1 MLNIT
6 VDDMYTEGV
15 LNGTVEQSGVT
26 VEITNLLV
34 KKGHASVQLEERIAR
49 LEILCN
55 KSIKQMN
62 EAGLLI
68 DNLLTTI
75 TKNLPLML
83 DTLNKFNEILKT
95 DQITDQSE
103 KVKKIDEFN
112 KLGEEIIEMLNTF
125 GKR

>member
-1 MLNIT
+1 MIIEHT
-6 VDDMYTEGV
+6 RM
-15 LNGTVEQSGVT
+15 
-26 VEITNLLV
+26 
-34 KKGHASVQLEERIAR
+34 LEERIAR
-49 LEILCN
+49 LERLCN

>member
-1 MLNIT
+1 MIIERT
-6 VDDMYTEGV
+6 RT
-15 LNGTVEQSGVT
+15 
-26 VEITNLLV
+26 
-34 KKGHASVQLEERIAR
+34 LEERISR
-49 LEILCN
+49 LERLYD

-75 TKNLPLML
+75 TKNLPIML
-83 DTLNKFNEILKT
+83 YTLNKFNEILKT
-95 DQITDQSE
+95 DLLFDQSE

>member
-1 MLNIT
+1 MIIERT
-6 VDDMYTEGV
+6 RM
-15 LNGTVEQSGVT
+15 
-26 VEITNLLV
+26 
-34 KKGHASVQLEERIAR
+34 LEERIAR
-49 LEILCN
+49 LERLCN

-75 TKNLPLML
+75 TKNLPLMI

-125 GKR
+125 GKKQHTNKIEFK

>member
-1 MLNIT
+1 
-6 VDDMYTEGV
+6 
-15 LNGTVEQSGVT
+15 
-26 VEITNLLV
+26 
-34 KKGHASVQLEERIAR
+34 
-49 LEILCN
+49 
-55 KSIKQMN
+55 MN

-95 DQITDQSE
+95 DQITDHSE

>member
-1 MLNIT
+1 
-6 VDDMYTEGV
+6 
-15 LNGTVEQSGVT
+15 
-26 VEITNLLV
+26 
-34 KKGHASVQLEERIAR
+34 
-49 LEILCN
+49 
-55 KSIKQMN
+55 MN

>member
-1 MLNIT
+1 MIIERT
-6 VDDMYTEGV
+6 RM
-15 LNGTVEQSGVT
+15 
-26 VEITNLLV
+26 
-34 KKGHASVQLEERIAR
+34 LEERIAR
-49 LEILCN
+49 LERLCD
-55 KSIKQMN
+55 KSKKQMN

-68 DNLLTTI
+68 DSLLATI

-83 DTLNKFNEILKT
+83 DTLSKFNEILKT

>member
-1 MLNIT
+1 
-6 VDDMYTEGV
+6 
-15 LNGTVEQSGVT
+15 
-26 VEITNLLV
+26 
-34 KKGHASVQLEERIAR
+34 
-49 LEILCN
+49 
-55 KSIKQMN
+55 MN

-68 DNLLTTI
+68 NNLLTTI

>member
-1 MLNIT
+1 
-6 VDDMYTEGV
+6 
-15 LNGTVEQSGVT
+15 
-26 VEITNLLV
+26 
-34 KKGHASVQLEERIAR
+34 
-49 LEILCN
+49 
-55 KSIKQMN
+55 MN

-68 DNLLTTI
+68 DSLLATI
-75 TKNLPLML
+75 AKNLPLML

>member
-1 MLNIT
+1 MIIEHT
-6 VDDMYTEGV
+6 RM
-15 LNGTVEQSGVT
+15 
-26 VEITNLLV
+26 
-34 KKGHASVQLEERIAR
+34 LEERIAR
-49 LEILCN
+49 LERLCN

-83 DTLNKFNEILKT
+83 DTLNKFNEILKA

>member
-1 MLNIT
+1 
-6 VDDMYTEGV
+6 
-15 LNGTVEQSGVT
+15 
-26 VEITNLLV
+26 
-34 KKGHASVQLEERIAR
+34 
-49 LEILCN
+49 
-55 KSIKQMN
+55 MN

-68 DNLLTTI
+68 DNLTATI
-75 TKNLPLML
+75 AKNLPLML

>member
-1 MLNIT
+1 MIIEHT
-6 VDDMYTEGV
+6 RM
-15 LNGTVEQSGVT
+15 
-26 VEITNLLV
+26 
-34 KKGHASVQLEERIAR
+34 LEERIAR
-49 LEILCN
+49 LERLCN

-125 GKR
+125 GKRQHTNKIEFK

>member
-1 MLNIT
+1 MIIERT
-6 VDDMYTEGV
+6 RM
-15 LNGTVEQSGVT
+15 
-26 VEITNLLV
+26 
-34 KKGHASVQLEERIAR
+34 LEERIAR
-49 LEILCN
+49 LERLCN

-68 DNLLTTI
+68 DNLLTT
-75 TKNLPLML
+75 
-83 DTLNKFNEILKT
+83 
-95 DQITDQSE
+95 ITDQSE

>member
-1 MLNIT
+1 MLI
-6 VDDMYTEGV
+6 
-15 LNGTVEQSGVT
+15 
-26 VEITNLLV
+26 
-34 KKGHASVQLEERIAR
+34 LEEHIVR
-49 LEILCN
+49 LERLCN
-55 KSIKQMN
+55 KSIKRMN
-62 EAGLLI
+62 EAWLLI
-68 DNLLTTI
+68 DSVLATI

-112 KLGEEIIEMLNTF
+112 KLGEDIIEMINTF

>member
-1 MLNIT
+1 MRSSCYNE
-6 VDDMYTEGV
+6 VDPDKIGV
-15 LNGTVEQSGVT
+15 KVDINDSLSVYEDKRVNAAR
-26 VEITNLLV
+26 
-34 KKGHASVQLEERIAR
+34 KKGVHAR
-49 LEILCN
+49 LERLCN
-55 KSIKQMN
+55 KSKKQMN

-68 DNLLTTI
+68 DSLLITI

>member
-1 MLNIT
+1 
-6 VDDMYTEGV
+6 
-15 LNGTVEQSGVT
+15 
-26 VEITNLLV
+26 
-34 KKGHASVQLEERIAR
+34 
-49 LEILCN
+49 
-55 KSIKQMN
+55 MN

-75 TKNLPLML
+75 TKNLPLTL

>member
-1 MLNIT
+1 MIIERT
-6 VDDMYTEGV
+6 CM
-15 LNGTVEQSGVT
+15 
-26 VEITNLLV
+26 
-34 KKGHASVQLEERIAR
+34 LEERIAR
-49 LEILCN
+49 LERLCN

-75 TKNLPLML
+75 TKNLPLTL
-83 DTLNKFNEILKT
+83 DTLNKFNEILKA

-103 KVKKIDEFN
+103 KVKKTDEFN

>member
-1 MLNIT
+1 
-6 VDDMYTEGV
+6 
-15 LNGTVEQSGVT
+15 
-26 VEITNLLV
+26 
-34 KKGHASVQLEERIAR
+34 
-49 LEILCN
+49 
-55 KSIKQMN
+55 MN

-68 DNLLTTI
+68 ENLLTTI